1 MKRIF
6 VIYIV
11 LTFMSSINLFAQKQV
26 RSAIREGNSL
36 FNKEAFLD
44 SEISYRKALEINPV
58 DSIAT
63 FNLGNSLF
71 KQQDEEKI
79 KESLNHY
86 MSTAQ
91 VAQKSGNKDLAA
103 KAYYNAGDVMMAA
116 QQYDKAIQL
125 FKQSLKNNPLDHEAR
140 YNLVLAQKLLQQQ
153 QQDQNQDQQNQD
165 QQKDQQQQ
173 DQQQQDQN
181 QNQQDQ
187 DQQQDQNQDQQ
198 QQDQNQQQQDQQ
210 QQQSQ
215 QQMSKEQAEAI
226 LNANNRDE
234 KDTQQKVQQKLM
246 QQVKRKQTNRDW

>member
-11 LTFMSSINLFAQKQV
+11 LAFMSSINLFAQKQV

-44 SEISYRKALEINPV
+44 SEISYRKALEINPI

-71 KQQDEEKI
+71 RQQDDEKI

-91 VAQKSGNKDLAA
+91 VAQKAGNKDLAA

-153 QQDQNQDQQNQD
+153 Q
-165 QQKDQQQQ
+165 DQQQ
-173 DQQQQDQN
+173 D
-181 QNQQDQ
+181 QQDQ
-187 DQQQDQNQDQQ
+187 DQQQDQQDQQQQQQDQKQDQQNQDQQQDQQQQ
-198 QQDQNQQQQDQQ
+198 QQDQNQDQQNQDQQ

-246 QQVKRKQTNRDW
+246 QQVKRKQTSRDW

>member
-71 KQQDEEKI
+71 RQQDEEKI

-153 QQDQNQDQQNQD
+153 QQDQDQNQDQQNQD

-173 DQQQQDQN
+173 QQQDQ
-181 QNQQDQ
+181 QQP
-187 DQQQDQNQDQQ
+187 DQNQDQ

>member
-1 MKRIF
+1 
-6 VIYIV
+6 
-11 LTFMSSINLFAQKQV
+11 MSSINLFAQKQV

-71 KQQDEEKI
+71 RQQDDEKI

-173 DQQQQDQN
+173 QQQDQQQQDQN

-187 DQQQDQNQDQQ
+187 DQQQDQN
-198 QQDQNQQQQDQQ
+198 QDQQ

>member
-71 KQQDEEKI
+71 KQQDDEKI

-153 QQDQNQDQQNQD
+153 QQDQDQNQDQQNQD
-165 QQKDQQQQ
+165 QQQEQQQQEQQQ
-173 DQQQQDQN
+173 DQQQNQD
-181 QNQQDQ
+181 QQDQ
-187 DQQQDQNQDQQ
+187 DQQQ
-198 QQDQNQQQQDQQ
+198 QQDQNQQQDQQ

>member
-1 MKRIF
+1 
-6 VIYIV
+6 
-11 LTFMSSINLFAQKQV
+11 MSSINLFAQKQV

-44 SEISYRKALEINPV
+44 SEISYRKALEISPV

-71 KQQDEEKI
+71 RQQDEEKI

-140 YNLVLAQKLLQQQ
+140 YNLILAQKLLQQQ

-173 DQQQQDQN
+173 QQQDQQQQDQN
-181 QNQQDQ
+181 QDQQDQ
-187 DQQQDQNQDQQ
+187 DQ